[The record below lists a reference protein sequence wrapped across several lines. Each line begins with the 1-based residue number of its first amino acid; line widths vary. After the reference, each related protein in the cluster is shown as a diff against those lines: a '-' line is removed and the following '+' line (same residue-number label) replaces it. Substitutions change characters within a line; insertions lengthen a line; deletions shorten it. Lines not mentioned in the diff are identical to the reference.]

1 MADTISCRSN
11 SISGWEWMS
20 RTFCIIVL
28 SCCLLPLL
36 SESAPIQAGYVW
48 NGDPGFANITG
59 PTAAKR
65 VSTTYLASS
74 PNEQYALALTI
85 ETSKTSTPTCYLE
98 FFYFYSTSVE
108 TAPPPGSLISGSRP
122 WTQPCPRKSLPN
134 GNCTFAFTQDGDIQL
149 LNTVAGRSNLVWN
162 SNTTGLGATTLH
174 VRDYD
179 IVNYEYDGNLE
190 LRNSS
195 GDIVWENGRNDTNYG
210 CSDPSWGLAASLAAA
225 AKRASVTNLICL
237 ALISFAGAA
246 LMLWDS
252 GTARPGRDQL
262 LIVGFV
268 ACCLLLPSSSESKP
282 IQAGF
287 TTNLWQN
294 YTVKGYTGLIA
305 MTDVLVESPTN
316 RTALLFHVE
325 ATGSSGATC
334 YLSVGADSQSTDIVL
349 NASAPGPATPSTN
362 LNTVDYVP
370 WSAPCPRKLL
380 PAIVNCTF
388 TFTTSGDIQVRRV
401 NVGAGTSEILW
412 SSNTAGLGVTSL
424 DMLDS
429 DPSGSGSMVLYNN
442 RSEVVWRNILNA
454 TDQNFQC
461 LTPTSGAALRMSIAS
476 SSLALL
482 VLSSTFLLK
491 FPVNL

>member
-1 MADTISCRSN
+1 MQLDATWLIN
-11 SISGWEWMS
+11 SV
-20 RTFCIIVL
+20 II
-28 SCCLLPLL
+28 
-36 SESAPIQAGYVW
+36 
-48 NGDPGFANITG
+48 FM
-59 PTAAKR
+59 KR
-65 VSTTYLASS
+65 LA
-74 PNEQYALALTI
+74 E
-85 ETSKTSTPTCYLE
+85 TSTPTCYLE
-98 FFYFYSTSVE
+98 VFFFSSTLVE
-108 TAPPPGSLISGSRP
+108 TGPPPGSIISHRSFP

-149 LNTVAGRSNLVWN
+149 LNNVAGRSNLVWN
-162 SNTTGLGATTLH
+162 SNTTGLGATTLD
-174 VRDYD
+174 VRDD
-179 IVNYEYDGNLE
+179 DTVNYEYEYDGNLV
-190 LRNSS
+190 LKNSS
-195 GDIVWENGRNDTNYG
+195 GHIVWENGRNDTNYG
-210 CSDPSWGLAASLAAA
+210 CGDPSWGSAASHAAA
-225 AKRASVTNLICL
+225 AKRASVINLICL

-294 YTVKGYTGLIA
+294 FTLNEGQFDISTS
-305 MTDVLVESPTN
+305 LVESPTN
-316 RTALLFHVE
+316 RTSLLFHVA
-325 ATGSSGATC
+325 ATEKWGATC
-334 YLSVGADSQSTDIVL
+334 YISVGADRQSTDIVL
-349 NASAPGPATPSTN
+349 NASAPGPAAPSSN
-362 LNTVDYVP
+362 VNTVEYVP

-380 PAIVNCTF
+380 PAFVNCTF
-388 TFTTSGDIQVRRV
+388 TFTTSGDIQVHNY
-401 NVGAGTSEILW
+401 NVGAGTSELLW

-461 LTPTSGAALRMSIAS
+461 STPTSGAALRMSIAS
-476 SSLALL
+476 SSLAVL
-482 VLSSTFLLK
+482 VLSSSFLLRLPA
-491 FPVNL
+491 F